1 MVGPGWWLSFGDIQ
15 FSPVLYGL
23 KCSHTYQ
30 LHEYVKLI
38 IILSRH
44 VQAIGWHSEVHDIA

>member
-23 KCSHTYQ
+23 MQSH
-30 LHEYVKLI
+30 
-38 IILSRH
+38 LS
-44 VQAIGWHSEVHDIA
+44 VA